1 MSEKQRKDNE
11 ALKIITILRLDAQ
24 RVFERIKYRE
34 PEYMQYFS
42 AKRTREH
49 FPEVFKHRYDD
60 VTVRDLMNCGEEVIV
75 GLDQFYAKV
84 DDLKWYLM
92 VTNDMP
98 GTVNEHVRHTI
109 RELEEAYELLQLY
122 IRAELDSYRK
132 EKPPEA
138 EVPSVSEE
146 ISSDIEEFSLESN
159 DEDFNLKDND
169 F

>member
-1 MSEKQRKDNE
+1 MNEKQRKDNE

-34 PEYMQYFS
+34 PEYMQFFS

-60 VTVRDLMNCGEEVIV
+60 VTVKDLMNCGEEVIV
-75 GLDQFYAKV
+75 GLDQFYALV

-98 GTVNEHVRHTI
+98 GTVNEHVRHAI
-109 RELEEAYELLQLY
+109 KELEEGYELLQLY
-122 IRAELDSYRK
+122 IGAELDSYRK
-132 EKPPEA
+132 EKPPQVETPDA
-138 EVPSVSEE
+138 SFGMLEH
-146 ISSDIEEFSLESN
+146 SLESI
-159 DEDFNLKDND
+159 EDNFSQDD
-169 F
+169 GDD